1 MPLTVYT
8 IGHSNHTN
16 EHFFETLKSRGIEV
30 LVDVRSSPYS
40 RYATW
45 FNRDPLKTSLGAA
58 GIRYLFLGD
67 SIGGRPER
75 LEFYDDEGYVR
86 YDRLA
91 ASPEFLEGVERLL
104 RGAAEYRV
112 VLMCSEEDPTE
123 CHRNLLIGR
132 VLADR
137 GVEVIHIRGNGRLD
151 PASLLARPEA
161 LPLFGKDGGAELKST
176 RLVSPRNR
184 QRSSSHS

>member
-8 IGHSNHTN
+8 IGHSNRTI
-16 EHFFETLKSRGIEV
+16 EHFLETLISQGIEV

-45 FNRDPLKTSLGAA
+45 FNRDPLKASLSAA
-58 GIRYLFLGD
+58 GIKYLFLGD
-67 SIGGRPER
+67 RIGGRPER
-75 LEFYDDEGYVR
+75 PEFYDNEGYVL

-112 VLMCSEEDPTE
+112 VLMCSEEDPKE

-137 GVEVIHIRGNGRLD
+137 DVEVIHIRGNGRLD
-151 PASLLARPEA
+151 PASLLAQPEA
-161 LPLFGKDGGAELKST
+161 LPLFGKDGGTEWKST
-176 RLVSPRNR
+176 QSVSPRSR
-184 QRSSSHS
+184 QRSSSNS